1 MSEKQ
6 RSGLI
11 LFALWLLMLASS
23 SQFLIMAPIL
33 PAIGEQLGIE
43 TDILGILI
51 AVYSISLGVVALFAG
66 YLSDYIG
73 RKNILLIGSGMMAVT
88 LLIHPLAYDYY
99 SLVVIRLMTGIAG
112 GILTGSCVSYVRDY
126 FPYEKRGWANGVVA
140 TGSAV
145 GQIGGIPIGI
155 ILSDGFGFAWPF
167 VIFGFVMCLAF
178 ILIYFGI
185 PHLAVGKRN
194 LKLQPL
200 QFLQS
205 YRSIIRQP
213 IYQRLAIGYILMYF
227 SITIFLV
234 YFPEWMD
241 ARFGASAGEISFI
254 FLIGGVAS
262 LIAGPTAGKLTDMI
276 GRKPVNI
283 LINLLLALLFS
294 ITVAMVCPPK
304 WYAIILFSLA
314 MFFISGRLISF
325 QSLSSDATTLESRG
339 QVMCL
344 LIAIGQL
351 GMSLGAGV
359 AGYIY
364 SHHGFTSNLLIGA
377 LACVL
382 MGLLVWRKVP
392 SYGELELV
400 PVVVPVEEG

>member
-1 MSEKQ
+1 MSERK

-33 PAIGEQLGIE
+33 PAIGKQLGIE
-43 TDILGILI
+43 TDILGTLI

-73 RKNILLIGSGMMAVT
+73 RKNILLLGSGMMAVV
-88 LLIHPLAYDYY
+88 LLLHPLAYDYF
-99 SLVVIRLMTGIAG
+99 SLVTVRIMTGIAG

-126 FPYEKRGWANGVVA
+126 FPYEKRGWANGVIA

-155 ILSDGFGFAWPF
+155 ILSDGMGFAWPF
-167 VIFGFVMCLAF
+167 VIFGIIMCLAF
-178 ILIYFGI
+178 VLIYFGI
-185 PHLAVGKRN
+185 PHLAVSRQK
-194 LKLQPL
+194 LDLQPA

-205 YRSIIRQP
+205 YRSIIRKP
-213 IYQRLAIGYILMYF
+213 LYQRLALGYVLMYF

-234 YFPEWMD
+234 YFPEWIET
-241 ARFGASAGEISFI
+241 RFRASANEVSFI
-254 FLIGGVAS
+254 FLIGGIAS
-262 LIAGPTAGKLTDMI
+262 LVAGPTAGKLTDMI

-283 LINLLLALLFS
+283 LVNALLAILFAV
-294 ITVAMVCPPK
+294 TVALVCPPK

-325 QSLSSDATTLESRG
+325 QSLSSDVTNLQSRG

-351 GMSLGAGV
+351 GMSLGAGM

-364 SHHGFTSNLLIGA
+364 SHHGFAFNLLIGA

-392 SYGELELV
+392 SYREMELV
-400 PVVVPVEEG
+400 PVPSEVEQ

>member
-1 MSEKQ
+1 
-6 RSGLI
+6 
-11 LFALWLLMLASS
+11 MLASS

-33 PAIGEQLGIE
+33 PSIGEQLGIE
-43 TDILGILI
+43 TDILGLLI

-73 RKNILLIGSGMMAVT
+73 RKNILLLGSGLMAVV

-99 SLVVIRLMTGIAG
+99 SLVVIRTITGIAG

-155 ILSDGFGFAWPF
+155 ILSDGFGFALPF
-167 VIFGFVMCLAF
+167 VIFGLVMCGAF
-178 ILIYFGI
+178 VLIFFGI
-185 PHLAVGKRN
+185 PHLAVPKRK
-194 LKLQPL
+194 LRLQPA

-205 YRSIIRQP
+205 YRAIIRQP
-213 IYQRLAIGYILMYF
+213 IYQRLAIGYVLMYF

-234 YFPEWMD
+234 YFPEWVET
-241 ARFGASAGEISFI
+241 RFQATTNDISFI
-254 FLIGGVAS
+254 FLSGGVAS
-262 LIAGPTAGKLTDMI
+262 LVAGPTAGKLTDMI

-283 LINLLLALLFS
+283 LVNALLAVLFAA
-294 ITVAMVCPPK
+294 TVALVCPPK

-325 QSLSSDATTLESRG
+325 QSLSSDVTNLESRG

-351 GMSLGAGV
+351 GMSLGAGI
-359 AGYIY
+359 AGYFY
-364 SHHGFTSNLLIGA
+364 SHHGFSSNLLVGA

-392 SYGELELV
+392 GYSEVELV
-400 PVVVPVEEG
+400 RVPTGREE

>member
-1 MSEKQ
+1 
-6 RSGLI
+6 
-11 LFALWLLMLASS
+11 MLASS

-43 TDILGILI
+43 TDVLGILI

-73 RKNILLIGSGMMAVT
+73 RKNILMLGSGMMAVT

-99 SLVVIRLMTGIAG
+99 SLVAIRMLTGIAG

-155 ILSDGFGFAWPF
+155 LLSDGFGFAWPF
-167 VIFGFVMCLAF
+167 VIFGLVMCLAF
-178 ILIYFGI
+178 VLIYFTI
-185 PHLAVGKRN
+185 PQLAVAKKS
-194 LKLQPL
+194 LDLQPV

-213 IYQRLAIGYILMYF
+213 IYQRLGIGYILMYF

-234 YFPEWMD
+234 YFPEWVET
-241 ARFGASAGEISFI
+241 RFRASTHEISFI
-254 FLIGGVAS
+254 FLIGGIAS
-262 LIAGPTAGKLTDMI
+262 LVAGPTAGKLTDLI

-283 LINLLLALLFS
+283 LVNALLAILFAA
-294 ITVAMVCPPK
+294 TVVLVCPPK
-304 WYAIILFSLA
+304 WYAVTLFSLA
-314 MFFISGRLISF
+314 MFFISSRLISF
-325 QSLSSDATTLESRG
+325 QSLSSDVTKLESRG

-351 GMSLGAGV
+351 GMSFGAGL

-364 SHHGFTSNLLIGA
+364 SHHGFSSNLLIGA

-382 MGLLVWRKVP
+382 MGILVWRKVP
-392 SYGELELV
+392 GYGQVELARV
-400 PVVVPVEEG
+400 TAAVED

>member
-1 MSEKQ
+1 
-6 RSGLI
+6 
-11 LFALWLLMLASS
+11 
-23 SQFLIMAPIL
+23 
-33 PAIGEQLGIE
+33 
-43 TDILGILI
+43 
-51 AVYSISLGVVALFAG
+51 VYSISLGVVALFAG

-73 RKNILLIGSGMMAVT
+73 RKNILLLGSGLMAVV

-99 SLVVIRLMTGIAG
+99 SLVLIRTLTGIAG

-155 ILSDGFGFAWPF
+155 VLSDGVGFAWPF
-167 VIFGFVMCLAF
+167 VIFGLVMCFAF
-178 ILIYFGI
+178 LLIYFGLPRI
-185 PHLAVGKRN
+185 AAQRRP
-194 LKLQPL
+194 LKLRPA
-200 QFLQS
+200 QFLSS
-205 YRSIIRQP
+205 YQSIIRQP
-213 IYQRLAIGYILMYF
+213 IYQKLAAGYILMYF

-234 YFPEWMD
+234 YFPEWMKTRYD
-241 ARFGASAGEISFI
+241 ATAGEISFV
-254 FLIGGVAS
+254 FLIGGIAS
-262 LIAGPTAGKLTDMI
+262 LIAGPTAGKLTDKI

-283 LINLLLALLFS
+283 LVNALLAILFAA
-294 ITVAMVCPPK
+294 TVAVVCPPK

-325 QSLSSDATTLESRG
+325 QSLSSDITNMKSRG

-351 GMSLGAGV
+351 GMSLGAGM

-377 LACVL
+377 AACVL
-382 MGLLVWRKVP
+382 MGLLVWKKVP
-392 SYGELELV
+392 SYREMEWVAV
-400 PVVVPVEEG
+400 PAEVEK